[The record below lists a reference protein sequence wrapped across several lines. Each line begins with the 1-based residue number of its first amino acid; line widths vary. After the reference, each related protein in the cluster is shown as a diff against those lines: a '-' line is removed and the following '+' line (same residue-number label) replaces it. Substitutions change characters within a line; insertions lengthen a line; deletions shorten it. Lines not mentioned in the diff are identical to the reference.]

1 MTYSG
6 RSEWSSFGCWSL
18 FCPVQDILMSD
29 LFQRWRAEK
38 PKLMGWYFCG
48 VRRCELGVLRT
59 SPCLPQS
66 PQVLSQAAANWRP
79 HQKLQV
85 RLPFVVPSFLLVPWL
100 PSTLTVKLV
109 HCFIYFFFSISLWCF
124 VTAWYCRCRNWYPSM
139 LRVRKQERFSLFK
152 PGVSLTGFACSTYWQ
167 EL

>member
-1 MTYSG
+1 MCKLAQKVDTKNMTYSG

-48 VRRCELGVLRT
+48 VCRCELGVLRT

-109 HCFIYFFFSISLWCF
+109 HCFIYFSSPFPCDVLLLHGTADAETDIPLCWESGSKNGFPCSSL
-124 VTAWYCRCRNWYPSM
+124 
-139 LRVRKQERFSLFK
+139 E
-152 PGVSLTGFACSTYWQ
+152 
-167 EL
+167 